1 MNAVELHKVAVDYY
15 LDSDDAYSIKNALL
29 NFYAK
34 AQKPTAKTFRALDE
48 LSFSVKKGE
57 KLGIIGLNGAGKTT
71 LLRTI
76 AGIFHP
82 SKGKVIVDGRVSP
95 LLDFNTG
102 FEDHLTGIENIMI
115 RLMFL
120 GISKAEA
127 EKKIPEIIEFSELG
141 DFIHQPIRT
150 YSTGMNLRLAFATST
165 SIEPEI
171 LVADEVMGTGD
182 AQFAAKAKKRLEE
195 FLSRDCTLIL
205 SSHSMEL
212 VRDFCK
218 RIIWL
223 QHGKIVADGPVAEV
237 IEKYE
242 KNILEFS
249 I

>member
-1 MNAVELHKVAVDYY
+1 
-15 LDSDDAYSIKNALL
+15 
-29 NFYAK
+29 
-34 AQKPTAKTFRALDE
+34 
-48 LSFSVKKGE
+48 
-57 KLGIIGLNGAGKTT
+57 
-71 LLRTI
+71 
-76 AGIFHP
+76 
-82 SKGKVIVDGRVSP
+82 
-95 LLDFNTG
+95 
-102 FEDHLTGIENIMI
+102 
-115 RLMFL
+115 MFL

-127 EKKIPEIIEFSELG
+127 EKKIPEIIEFSELR

-223 QHGKIVADGPVAEV
+223 QHGKIVADGPVDEV

-249 I
+249 V